1 MKDNHR
7 ENIEIRNMLTKIQKL
22 IQDLNENGISY
33 CHWKSNSS
41 LSEVLVG
48 QTDVDL
54 LVRRKDADSFRI
66 IMNQLSFR
74 PATMQVG
81 ESFPAVEH
89 YFGLD
94 HETGILVH
102 VHAYF
107 QVITGESLA
116 KNFHLPIEKM
126 LLKNLREEDSV
137 RVPTKSAELVVFTV
151 RMMLK
156 HTSLVE
162 LVLLARDWKHI
173 PQEIEWLLE
182 GGSLDESVEL
192 VRSWLP
198 SVDVRVFSECVAAL
212 KSPAPLMRRMQLGLR
227 LRSMLR
233 IYSRH
238 SAIWAALSGWQK
250 LSIMAFR
257 RLTRFQRGMIPQS
270 GGAVIAFV
278 GPEATGKSTLLA
290 EVKNW
295 LGEHLVVEQIHAG
308 KPRSTLLTLMPNIL
322 LPALRYLLPTSRSNQ
337 IETSRLANEQ
347 SKKSQEVY
355 PLIFAIRSVLLAYD
369 RRALLTR
376 AFSRASNGSI
386 ILCDRYPSLSKEAPD
401 GSQLQHFD
409 LSPNRYPIRHFLARV
424 EKRLYQEIPMPD
436 LVISLSVPME
446 VALMRNKTRGKEEPE
461 EYVRLRHSQTSNPNF
476 GNTPVC
482 NISTDQPLEQ
492 TVLEVKKTI
501 WESL

>member
-1 MKDNHR
+1 M
-7 ENIEIRNMLTKIQKL
+7 ITKLQKL
-22 IQDLNENGISY
+22 IQNLNENGISY

-41 LSEVLVG
+41 LSEVLSG
-48 QTDVDL
+48 NTDVDL
-54 LVRRKDADSFRI
+54 LIHRKNADSFRTL
-66 IMNQLSFR
+66 MSQLCFR
-74 PATMQVG
+74 PASMQVG

-94 HETGILVH
+94 EETGILVH

-116 KNFHLPIEKM
+116 KNFHFPIEKM
-126 LLKNLREEDSV
+126 LLENVREEHSV
-137 RVPTKSAELVVFTV
+137 RVPTKSAELVVFTL

-156 HTSLVE
+156 HTTLVE
-162 LVLLARDWKHI
+162 LLLLARDWKHI
-173 PQEIEWLLE
+173 PPEVEWLLE
-182 GGSLDESVEL
+182 GGSLDESVDL

-198 SVDVRVFSECVAAL
+198 SVDISLFSECVAAL
-212 KSPAPLMRRMQLGLR
+212 KSPAPLIRRILLGFR
-227 LRSMLR
+227 LRSALS

-238 SAIWAALSGWQK
+238 AAIWASLSGAQK

-257 RLTRFQRGMIPQS
+257 RLTRSQRGMIPQS

-290 EVKNW
+290 EAKDW

-308 KPRSTLLTLMPNIL
+308 KPRSTVLTLIPNIL

-337 IETSRLANEQ
+337 VETSRVANEQ

-355 PLIFAIRSVLLAYD
+355 PFIFAIRSVLLAYD

-376 AFSRASNGSI
+376 AFARASNGSI

-401 GSQLQHFD
+401 GSQLQHFV
-409 LSPNRYPIRHFLARV
+409 LPSEHYPVRHLLARI

-436 LVISLSVPME
+436 LVISLSVPMD

-482 NISTDQPLEQ
+482 KISTDQPLEQ
-492 TVLEVKKTI
+492 TVLEVKRAI
-501 WESL
+501 WDAI